1 MKIAQGSKSWILTT
15 FLIGLFFLVVS
26 IIFRQNIFGSIF
38 LFICVIW
45 LLLGDFFILFFR
57 DPARKIGRGI
67 VACADGKIREI
78 KRMKDDVIG
87 QCIRISTFMNLH
99 DVHVNRM
106 PIDGVVKGVVHIP
119 GGYVPAFKKESEKN
133 ERVIL
138 IISTDIGLVKIIQ
151 IAGTIARRIVPYISK
166 GDKVKKGERIGI
178 IRLGSRVDVYLPY
191 EKIKKTI
198 VKNKDRVKAGEST
211 IAEIND

>member
-1 MKIAQGSKSWILTT
+1 MKIAQGSKSLILSA

-26 IIFRQNIFGSIF
+26 IIFRQNIFGIIS
-38 LFICVIW
+38 LFICLIW

-57 DPARKIGRGI
+57 DPDRKTGEGI

-78 KRMKDDVIG
+78 KKMKESDIG

-99 DVHVNRM
+99 NVHVNRM
-106 PIDGVVKGVVHIP
+106 PLDGVVEDVVHIP

-138 IISTDIGLVKIIQ
+138 TIITDIGLVKIIQ

-178 IRLGSRVDVYLPY
+178 IRLGSRVDVYLPSG
-191 EKIKKTI
+191 KIKKTV
-198 VKNKDRVKAGEST
+198 VKNKDSVKAGEST
-211 IAEIND
+211 IAEINN